1 MLFMQTG
8 VLPVNRETRVNLCQD
23 SSEIIQQQR
32 RPVTAVDTS
41 WKPASFPCASHT
53 RVWQNV
59 KPANRIGPH
68 GLHQKGQEH
77 REGSSQSEPR
87 WNCHSFGKFSSRNI
101 CSSWSVAITPPTGN
115 SYLKLRLRRKRGNPQ
130 SWQLELIPI
139 RDWRVWMTSRDDF
152 WRPCHMHPDP
162 GVLIKRLAFSSQSF
176 DWFGE

>member
-8 VLPVNRETRVNLCQD
+8 VLPVNRETHVNLCQD

-77 REGSSQSEPR
+77 REGSSQSEPIWSR
-87 WNCHSFGKFSSRNI
+87 HSFWKFSPRNI
-101 CSSWSVAITPPTGN
+101 CSSWSVAITPPTCS
-115 SYLKLRLRRKRGNPQ
+115 SYLKLRLRRKPGNPQ

-139 RDWRVWMTSRDDF
+139 RDWRVWMKSRDDF

-162 GVLIKRLAFSSQSF
+162 GVLIKRLAFSSHSF